1 MTGKL
6 YSAPEIGLP
15 LVDVKDVAIAH
26 LNAIKIDEA
35 KNQRFIL
42 VQKTFRMYEIQMC
55 FKKLFPQFG

>member
-6 YSAPEIGLP
+6 HSAPEIGFP

-42 VQKTFRMYEIQMC
+42 VQKTFRMYEI
-55 FKKLFPQFG
+55 